1 MVKVLRSFVRG
12 PLEPH
17 AAGFAKELL
26 RQGYSRS
33 SAEQHVC
40 FIAHLDRW
48 MAAAGVGL
56 HDLTGS
62 VIGRY
67 LAERR
72 AAGYAEYRSAKAV
85 QPLLDYLAPLGV
97 LPVAEQVPIGPA
109 EELLGRYR
117 EYLLAERGLTTG
129 TVRGYVDAVR
139 PFVAS
144 RLRGEVLDLAGVT
157 AADVT
162 GFVLGACPGRAP
174 GPAKLIVCALRSLLG
189 WLHLIGVVPVSL
201 AAAVPSVAGWRL
213 SALPKGLERDELRR
227 LLAACDRRTRTGR
240 RDYAVMLLL
249 ARMGLRAGEVAGL
262 GLDDIGWRRG
272 EIVIVGK
279 GKSGRTTAAAGRR
292 GRGDR
297 GVSAAGPTGHRGR
310 AQRVRARPRTA
321 PGVDDRRGDD
331 DRVRQ
336 RAARWVGQD
345 ARPPAAA
352 YRRHRDA
359 AGGQPAGRGRA
370 GVAAPFAVEHRDL
383 HEGRS

>member
-67 LAERR
+67 LAQRR

-109 EELLGRYR
+109 QELLGRYR

-129 TVRGYVDAVR
+129 TVRGYVGAVR
-139 PFVAS
+139 PFV
-144 RLRGEVLDLAGVT
+144 GE
-157 AADVT
+157 
-162 GFVLGACPGRAP
+162 
-174 GPAKLIVCALRSLLG
+174 S
-189 WLHLIGVVPVSL
+189 
-201 AAAVPSVAGWRL
+201 
-213 SALPKGLERDELRR
+213 SA
-227 LLAACDRRTRTGR
+227 
-240 RDYAVMLLL
+240 
-249 ARMGLRAGEVAGL
+249 
-262 GLDDIGWRRG
+262 W
-272 EIVIVGK
+272 
-279 GKSGRTTAAAGRR
+279 
-292 GRGDR
+292 
-297 GVSAAGPTGHRGR
+297 
-310 AQRVRARPRTA
+310 
-321 PGVDDRRGDD
+321 
-331 DRVRQ
+331 
-336 RAARWVGQD
+336 
-345 ARPPAAA
+345 
-352 YRRHRDA
+352 
-359 AGGQPAGRGRA
+359 
-370 GVAAPFAVEHRDL
+370 
-383 HEGRS
+383 

>member
-62 VIGRY
+62 MIGRY
-67 LAERR
+67 LAQRR

-117 EYLLAERGLTTG
+117 EYLLAERGLTAG
-129 TVRGYVDAVR
+129 TVRGYVGAVR

-157 AADVT
+157 AADLT
-162 GFVLGACPGRAP
+162 GFVLGACPGRA
-174 GPAKLIVCALRSLLG
+174 
-189 WLHLIGVVPVSL
+189 
-201 AAAVPSVAGWRL
+201 
-213 SALPKGLERDELRR
+213 
-227 LLAACDRRTRTGR
+227 
-240 RDYAVMLLL
+240 
-249 ARMGLRAGEVAGL
+249 
-262 GLDDIGWRRG
+262 
-272 EIVIVGK
+272 
-279 GKSGRTTAAAGRR
+279 
-292 GRGDR
+292 
-297 GVSAAGPTGHRGR
+297 
-310 AQRVRARPRTA
+310 
-321 PGVDDRRGDD
+321 
-331 DRVRQ
+331 
-336 RAARWVGQD
+336 
-345 ARPPAAA
+345 
-352 YRRHRDA
+352 
-359 AGGQPAGRGRA
+359 
-370 GVAAPFAVEHRDL
+370 
-383 HEGRS
+383 